1 MPFRDKDKALI
12 KNLHQFKVCGLRKI
26 WRNFRRKL
34 EEERTGHFTKKDL
47 GNRKHRPKA
56 WEQQNEAQAYWR
68 EWRGHCR
75 WTCRLTKPGR
85 PDIYRST
92 RQKGESNIIG
102 IIPCDAGLKYLFRS
116 PKRLFSTIVSFS
128 YINISQS
135 SVATQ
140 LKCGGIFNTYVIAN
154 CPQNVTVK
162 EFLKSVNIWRRYG
175 QRFGGTF
182 LWLTM
187 YILVIF

>member
-1 MPFRDKDKALI
+1 VATVDELEGLLSQEGLTYIDQHARKAS
-12 KNLHQFKVCGLRKI
+12 
-26 WRNFRRKL
+26 
-34 EEERTGHFTKKDL
+34 
-47 GNRKHRPKA
+47 
-56 WEQQNEAQAYWR
+56 
-68 EWRGHCR
+68 
-75 WTCRLTKPGR
+75 LT
-85 PDIYRST
+85 
-92 RQKGESNIIG
+92 QSNIIG